1 MCRALNYFQHFLAFV
16 SAASGCVLISALFS
30 LVCAPVSIVSF
41 AVGINICGKTAGLKT
56 YMSIIEKK
64 REKHDEILLIAKT
77 KLNTI
82 KVLISKALIDS
93 YINHD
98 EFDSVNNVLREYNEI
113 KEEI

>member
-1 MCRALNYFQHFLAFV
+1 
-16 SAASGCVLISALFS
+16 
-30 LVCAPVSIVSF
+30 
-41 AVGINICGKTAGLKT
+41 
-56 YMSIIEKK
+56 MSIIEKK

-77 KLNTI
+77 KLNKI
-82 KVLISKALIDS
+82 KVLISKALMDS